1 MSLNFTAARDDAG
14 QIIKLI
20 CIYILNH
27 CASFISSCL
36 SFAGWPIV
44 PFYFKHDPSL
54 SISKTELNLEEV
66 RNIIFTVFKII
77 NTSLKNFFSN

>member
-1 MSLNFTAARDDAG
+1 M
-14 QIIKLI
+14 I
-20 CIYILNH
+20 
-27 CASFISSCL
+27 
-36 SFAGWPIV
+36 

-77 NTSLKNFFSN
+77 NTSLKNFSATNHKHILHRKK